1 MTIRKFAEWG
11 QIVSRPQVIE
21 TCDSDEQIG
30 QTVARHMLEHTEIP
44 HIHATGGSLARSL
57 GDSHSLSDAEALSDA
72 EVRELNIDVMQVEF
86 RTSNGQ
92 GHSIAAN
99 SVLLRHRLW
108 IGKIIAVTNSGFLGN
123 SEIATRAHPNDG
135 RFDVVE
141 IDESMSIRDR
151 LITSRR
157 LAGGTLPSHPSITSY
172 QRKSNEWTFESPVR
186 LYVDRNFVSKVTF
199 VRVEILPDA
208 IRMVI

>member
-11 QIVSRPQVIE
+11 QIISRPQAIE

-30 QTVARHMLEHTEIP
+30 QTVARHMLEQTEIP

-57 GDSHSLSDAEALSDA
+57 GDAHELSDT
-72 EVRELNIDVMQVEF
+72 EVRELNVDLIHIDY

-92 GHSIAAN
+92 GQSIAAN

-108 IGKIIAVTNSGFLGN
+108 NGQIVAATNSGFLGTW
-123 SEIATRAHPNDG
+123 EIATRAHPNDG

-141 IDESMSIRDR
+141 IDESMTIRDR
-151 LITSRR
+151 LITRRR
-157 LAGGTLPSHPSITSY
+157 LDHAKPLSHPSITGY
-172 QRKSNEWTFESPVR
+172 QSDSKEWTFHHPIR
-186 LYVDRNFVSKVTF
+186 LYVDQNFVAKVTF
-199 VRVEILPDA
+199 VRAKTFPDA